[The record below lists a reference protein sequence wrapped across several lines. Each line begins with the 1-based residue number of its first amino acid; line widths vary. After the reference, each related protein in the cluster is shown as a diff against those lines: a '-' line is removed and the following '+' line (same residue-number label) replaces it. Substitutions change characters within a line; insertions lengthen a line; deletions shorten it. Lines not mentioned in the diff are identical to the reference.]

1 MCGLYE
7 VSEKRKDKTRHA
19 TVVYEDTWLEP
30 WNCLLLCNVAAGQW
44 AGNPAKM
51 KSVIVSGTAS
61 MDQCPLMSSLC
72 VSIKI
77 RQFGWKAFMHQACS
91 LFCPLSWK
99 SINQESGRHAPN
111 MCSNNRSLK
120 EKKEK
125 KNPLFTPLCDHWEF
139 LS

>member
-1 MCGLYE
+1 MIDGNVGVCGLYE

-61 MDQCPLMSSLC
+61 MDQCPLAVNELTLCFNQNWAIWMEGIHASSMQL
-72 VSIKI
+72 VLSSQLEKYKPGV
-77 RQFGWKAFMHQACS
+77 RQTC
-91 LFCPLSWK
+91 
-99 SINQESGRHAPN
+99 
-111 MCSNNRSLK
+111 
-120 EKKEK
+120 
-125 KNPLFTPLCDHWEF
+125 T
-139 LS
+139 